1 MDRRSLMLSTLH
13 RIQNPTLRA
22 VWMIRALRGNGGSSG
37 GEATNDAAKLGT
49 AKLGVLK
56 LGKE

>member
-13 RIQNPTLRA
+13 HIQHPTLRA
-22 VWMIRALRGNGGSSG
+22 VWMIRALR
-37 GEATNDAAKLGT
+37 AKCVNDAAKLGT
-49 AKLGVLK
+49 AKLGTLA